1 MSCLLADIGGTNT
14 RCAITRAAGPIE
26 KIRTFSN
33 DDFPNVV
40 TLLSKYMRSL
50 DADERPQSGLFAVAA
65 PIQSDQVHM
74 INIDWRFSA
83 TELQRELEFKNLK
96 LLNDFEALAYALP
109 ILSDDDLRQIGAG
122 EKLDGKPMVVLGPG
136 TGFGAA
142 GLVPMANGGWHTVSG
157 EAGHITMAASDEK
170 EVSLISHAR
179 NRFGHCS
186 VERLISGPGLSFLHS
201 ALHETSSLDATE
213 IGKLAI
219 EDDPKAQDSLDTLFN
234 LLGTVAADLA
244 LTFGAF
250 GGVYIGGGMIPRHA
264 ERFIA
269 SGFRNR
275 FEDKGRYRDYLR
287 SIPTFLIVAEQPTLA
302 GLAAHAQGH
311 SDFFN

>member
-14 RCAITRAAGPIE
+14 RCAIRKSTGPIE

-40 TLLSKYMRSL
+40 TLLSKYARSL
-50 DADERPQSGLFAVAA
+50 DAAERPQSGLFAVAA
-65 PIQSDQVHM
+65 PVRGDQVDM
-74 INIDWRFSA
+74 INIDWHFSA

-136 TGFGAA
+136 TGLGAA
-142 GLVPMANGGWHTVSG
+142 GLIPLQNSGWQTVSG

-170 EVSLISHAR
+170 EADLINHAR
-179 NRFGHCS
+179 DRFGHCS
-186 VERLISGPGLSFLHS
+186 VERLISGAGLSFLHS
-201 ALHETSSLDATE
+201 ALHETSTLDAAE
-213 IGKLAI
+213 IGQLAL
-219 EDDPKAQDSLDTLFN
+219 DGDPKANASLDTLFK
-234 LLGTVAADLA
+234 LLATVASDLA

-264 ERFIA
+264 EQFIA
-269 SGFRNR
+269 SGFRDR

-302 GLAAHAQGH
+302 GLAAHAQRH
-311 SDFFN
+311 PDLFS